1 MSARTV
7 AGDDY
12 LQFCGSLRDL
22 CGIDLT
28 QYKRTQMERRLRSF
42 FSRRG
47 VTRLT
52 DSIDDLRRDPA
63 ALDELL
69 DRITINVTQL
79 WRNPAEWEL
88 LEREILP
95 ELDSASGTIRAWSA
109 GCSYGAEA
117 YTLAAICQLSGRVRT
132 KITGTDI
139 DKRMVAR
146 ARSGIFSD
154 ADARDAPL
162 EQVRQSFDRVEQ
174 GWQAK
179 PALRRMTSFELGD
192 LLRTTPPR
200 SHFDLI
206 LCRNTVIYFDEPIRD
221 ALHARLAQALRP
233 GGYLMIG
240 LTERVADPDAVA
252 LQKITK
258 KLSDKTHSSVY
269 RKA

>member
-1 MSARTV
+1 MSTV
-7 AGDDY
+7 TGDDY

-28 QYKRTQMERRLRSF
+28 QYKRPQMERRLRAF

-52 DSIDDLRRDPA
+52 DSIDDLRRDPV

-79 WRNPAEWEL
+79 WRNPREWDL
-88 LEREILP
+88 LEQKILP
-95 ELDSASGTIRAWSA
+95 ELDAAGGSIRAWSA

-132 KITGTDI
+132 RITGTDI

-146 ARSGIFSD
+146 ARAGLFTD
-154 ADARDAPL
+154 ADARTAPL
-162 EQVRQSFDRVEQ
+162 EKVRQVFDRVEQ

-179 PALRRMTSFELGD
+179 PALRTMTSFEVGD

-200 SHFDLI
+200 NHFDLI
-206 LCRNTVIYFDEPIRD
+206 LCRNTVIYFDKPIRD

-233 GGYLMIG
+233 DGYLIIG
-240 LTERVADPDAVA
+240 TTESISDPAGLALHAV
-252 LQKITK
+252 KPF
-258 KLSDKTHSSVY
+258 VY